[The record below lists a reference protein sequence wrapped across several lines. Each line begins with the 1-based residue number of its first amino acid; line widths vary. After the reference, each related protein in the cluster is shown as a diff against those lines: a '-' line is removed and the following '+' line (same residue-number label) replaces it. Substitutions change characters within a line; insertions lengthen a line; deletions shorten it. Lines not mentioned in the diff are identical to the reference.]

1 MKFWTALLAS
11 AAIITPLAT
20 AGAQAISGLY
30 MGGGAGANYL
40 QPQGF
45 RLSAPGKIAREGDV
59 RSEIGPVIVL
69 SLGWGF
75 GNGLRTEIEGNYRQ
89 NHGFNHP
96 SGFGGP
102 GTFGGDEQKAGV
114 MFNVLYDFVGLMP
127 VVQPYVGLGVGYQA
141 VMEHGLRANIGGV
154 GTVGAA
160 SNKRDSIAYQA
171 ILGIA
176 LPIESVPGLAVTAE
190 YRFMGLAIDRMYPAR
205 IAGVNGRIT
214 STDNYNHSM
223 LLGVRYAFNVA
234 PPAAAPMPVA
244 DLGAKTFLVFFD
256 WDRADLT
263 GRSQGI
269 IRDAANYAMGTRYT
283 RIDVDGNADTS
294 GNPGYNQG
302 LSERRANVVAAEMV
316 RNGIPQSAISI
327 HAYGDT
333 KLLVPTGPGVR
344 EPQNRRVEIIYH

>member
-1 MKFWTALLAS
+1 MKFWSALLAS

-20 AGAQAISGLY
+20 ASAQPIQGLY
-30 MGGGAGANYL
+30 MGFGAGANYM

-59 RSEIGPVIVL
+59 RSEIGPVVVL

-75 GNGLRTEIEGNYRQ
+75 GNGLRTEIEGNYRE
-89 NHGFNHP
+89 NHGYNHP

-102 GTFGGDEQKAGV
+102 GTFGGDEQKAGL
-114 MFNVLYDFVGLMP
+114 MMNVLYDFVGLMP
-127 VVQPYVGLGVGYQA
+127 VVQPYVGLGLGWQT
-141 VMEHGLRANIGGV
+141 VMEHGLRSNIGGV
-154 GTVGAA
+154 GTMSAA

-171 ILGIA
+171 ILGVA
-176 LPIESVPGLAVTAE
+176 LPIESVPGLALTAE
-190 YRFMGLAIDRMYPAR
+190 YRFMGLAIDRQYPAR
-205 IAGVNGRIT
+205 INGVSGRVT

-223 LLGVRYAFNVA
+223 LIGVRYAFNAA

-263 GRSQGI
+263 ARAQGVV
-269 IRDAANYAMGTRYT
+269 REAAANSARTQYT

-294 GNPGYNQG
+294 GNPGYNIG
-302 LSERRANVVAAEMV
+302 LSERRARIVAAELV
-316 RNGIPQSAISI
+316 RNGVPQNAITT